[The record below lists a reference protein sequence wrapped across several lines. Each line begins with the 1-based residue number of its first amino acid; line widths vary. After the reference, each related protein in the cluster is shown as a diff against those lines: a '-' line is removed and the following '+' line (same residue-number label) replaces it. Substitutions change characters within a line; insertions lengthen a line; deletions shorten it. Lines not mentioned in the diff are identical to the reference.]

1 MNISCFPNNIKI
13 CQNWVELKGM
23 KNRIVHDYGF
33 IDISI
38 VYDSVAFDIF
48 KNVWCVDKNEIRFLK
63 IVILIFGIL
72 VLI

>member
-1 MNISCFPNNIKI
+1 
-13 CQNWVELKGM
+13 M

-38 VYDSVAFDIF
+38 VYDAVAFDIF